1 MVLARFRTPAL
12 AVTIGAAAV
21 ALPLL
26 SLAVPAQ
33 AAAGGNVGGRGYTIV
48 RPGAPSVTNNTDFAG
63 YVAAVAPGSATSAA
77 AQFKV
82 PRLSC
87 TAAPDRGITPGV
99 LVFVNVNSLRTASA
113 ASVFAICHRG
123 RALYFLAS
131 LINGHEVNY
140 TATPVHAGDVIKV
153 SATVTTRGTTVQV
166 TDVTT
171 RVTKK
176 RTGAGARSSA
186 AFVGDGSVLLGGTTR
201 LGVPNFGTL
210 TFTSCLVDGRAL
222 ARSHHVRLQR
232 VNSRNVVQIATGA
245 LSPRGTAFATLYRHF

>member
-1 MVLARFRTPAL
+1 MVLARFRMLAL
-12 AVTIGAAAV
+12 TVTIGAAAV

-33 AAAGGNVGGRGYTIV
+33 AAAGASGGGYTSA
-48 RPGAPSVTNNTDFAG
+48 RPGAASVANNPDFAG

-87 TAAPDRGITPGV
+87 TAASRGITPGV
-99 LVFVNVNSLRTASA
+99 LVLVNNFRSESSAYLFVLC
-113 ASVFAICHRG
+113 IRG
-123 RALYFLAS
+123 RAVYFPALDV
-131 LINGHEVNY
+131 NRNEVNY
-140 TATPVHAGDVIKV
+140 TTSFHAGDVVKV
-153 SATVTTRGTTVQV
+153 SAKVTTRGTTVQI
-166 TDVTT
+166 TDVT
-171 RVTKK
+171 RGVTKR
-176 RTGAGARSSA
+176 RTGPGARPSA
-186 AFVGDGSVLLGGTTR
+186 VFVGDDSVFLGTTR

-222 ARSHHVRLQR
+222 AHLHPVRAQR

-245 LSPRGTAFATLYRHF
+245 LSPGGRAFATHFRHF